1 MEGGESA
8 GLLAE
13 RGASQL
19 KTYRRRWFLLAVVCL
34 LNCSNA
40 MVSGA
45 GQHEPLGSGGGLSD
59 PRVGEEGSARV
70 IPGGIEEALL

>member
-13 RGASQL
+13 RGPSQL

-45 GQHEPLGSGGGLSD
+45 G
-59 PRVGEEGSARV
+59 
-70 IPGGIEEALL
+70 